1 MWSTKEAMILAKS
14 DKELL
19 AALPK
24 KPWYPIC
31 TDYGLR
37 LLSALPVIKS
47 NFLIPLRA
55 LYSYCPN

>member
-37 LLSALPVIKS
+37 LLMQCSSCNKEQLFNSPMCSI
-47 NFLIPLRA
+47 
-55 LYSYCPN
+55 